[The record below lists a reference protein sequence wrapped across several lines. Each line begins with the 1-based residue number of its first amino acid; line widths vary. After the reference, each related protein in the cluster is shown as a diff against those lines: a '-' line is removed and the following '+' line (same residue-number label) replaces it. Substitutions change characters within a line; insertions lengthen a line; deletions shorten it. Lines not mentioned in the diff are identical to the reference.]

1 MRPEVAQRPA
11 KVCRA
16 DLKHRPSRCCA
27 MSSDLAR
34 ALSIVRPNNL
44 PRISILTAALHG
56 AELYALRKRLARAQD
71 RATEMLAT
79 LQVSQMPTREDLL
92 AAAKA
97 MFARTPSLDEI
108 ADRTFMNS
116 FSHPSAGLLRLR
128 LSIIISWSGRSYL
141 GSSNFRLRERFDPKA
156 PPPKTAAFWDIV
168 DASRSPPTT
177 PSSLTRSTISA
188 ALYHSRSAR
197 RDRAGRRSRHR
208 ETDYHRIG
216 AAAEARRGSRF

>member
-1 MRPEVAQRPA
+1 
-11 KVCRA
+11 
-16 DLKHRPSRCCA
+16 

-97 MFARTPSLDEI
+97 MFARTPSLDEM
-108 ADRTFMNS
+108 DL
-116 FSHPSAGLLRLR
+116 PLCV
-128 LSIIISWSGRSYL
+128 
-141 GSSNFRLRERFDPKA
+141 
-156 PPPKTAAFWDIV
+156 PKTQIRTYWWC
-168 DASRSPPTT
+168 SPPT
-177 PSSLTRSTISA
+177 SA
-188 ALYHSRSAR
+188 
-197 RDRAGRRSRHR
+197 
-208 ETDYHRIG
+208 
-216 AAAEARRGSRF
+216 